1 MSMLKSTKLKD
12 TENSDDQHDRM
23 GRNQN
28 NSDFRIEQPPSFYWT
43 DIKSAL
49 KFWSNKPILEAY
61 FL

>member
-28 NSDFRIEQPPSFYWT
+28 NSDFRIEQPPSFYWA
-43 DIKSAL
+43 DVKSAL
-49 KFWSNKPILEAY
+49 KFWSN
-61 FL
+61 